1 MNLKDNKKSY
11 DSNEDEWRIFI
22 EDQLRLAIGGASL
35 DILNYTLKQNDRKFR
50 KCFIKRNYYSI
61 QRSY

>member
-22 EDQLRLAIGGASL
+22 EDQLRLAIGDASL
-35 DILNYTLKQNDRKFR
+35 DILNYTLKRQ
-50 KCFIKRNYYSI
+50 
-61 QRSY
+61 